1 MTLTDWIVIG
11 VLVLIIAGITVY
23 IVKSKKSGK
32 KCVGCPY
39 SSTCGTNA
47 NKGQAPTSSCCACFT
62 VKDKTK

>member
-1 MTLTDWIVIG
+1 MENIIV
-11 VLVLIIAGITVY
+11 VLLILL
-23 IVKSKKSGK
+23 IVGGASAYVVKAKKNGK